1 MNDNFKEK
9 IKAAEQRISELN
21 TLIYHWRKQNDLKR
35 ESKESSQV

>member
-1 MNDNFKEK
+1 MTNLEEK
-9 IKAAEQRISELN
+9 IKIAEERISELN